1 MTSKKTIREMLL
13 AHGFK
18 IAEPDDPIYERLST
32 IFVSPISARL
42 TMPSK
47 SQDHKQDSALPLNPT
62 TLPLDPATGASE
74 ASMQI
79 TRSKPKGKNEQPAK
93 RKKRQ

>member
-1 MTSKKTIREMLL
+1 MTGKKTVREMLL

-32 IFVSPISARL
+32 IFVSPISAQL
-42 TMPSK
+42 ETPSK
-47 SQDHKQDSALPLNPT
+47 RQDQNQDSALPLNPT
-62 TLPLDPATGASE
+62 TLPLDPAKGADES
-74 ASMQI
+74 SKRI

-93 RKKRQ
+93 RKKRP

>member
-1 MTSKKTIREMLL
+1 MTGKKTIREMLL

-32 IFVSPISARL
+32 IFVSPISAQL
-42 TMPSK
+42 ETPSK
-47 SQDHKQDSALPLNPT
+47 RKGQNEDSALPLNPT
-62 TLPLDPATGASE
+62 TLPLDPTTVVGE

-93 RKKRQ
+93 RKKRP

>member
-1 MTSKKTIREMLL
+1 MTGKKTIREMLL
-13 AHGFK
+13 ASGFK

-47 SQDHKQDSALPLNPT
+47 RKGQNQDSALPLNLT
-62 TLPLDPATGASE
+62 TLPLDPATSE

-79 TRSKPKGKNEQPAK
+79 TRSKQMVKN
-93 RKKRQ
+93 

>member
-1 MTSKKTIREMLL
+1 MTGKKTVREMLL

-32 IFVSPISARL
+32 IFVSPISAQQE
-42 TMPSK
+42 TPSK
-47 SQDHKQDSALPLNPT
+47 RQGQNQDSVLPLNPT
-62 TLPLDPATGASE
+62 ILPLD
-74 ASMQI
+74 
-79 TRSKPKGKNEQPAK
+79 

>member
-1 MTSKKTIREMLL
+1 MTSKKTVREMLL

-32 IFVSPISARL
+32 IFVSPISAWL
-42 TMPSK
+42 EKPSK
-47 SQDHKQDSALPLNPT
+47 RQGQNQDSVLPLSPT
-62 TLPLDPATGASE
+62 VLPLDPATGASE

-79 TRSKPKGKNEQPAK
+79 TRSKSKGKNEQSAK
-93 RKKRQ
+93 RKKHP

>member
-1 MTSKKTIREMLL
+1 MTSKKTVREMLL
-13 AHGFK
+13 ASGFK

-32 IFVSPISARL
+32 IFVSPISAQL
-42 TMPSK
+42 ETPSK
-47 SQDHKQDSALPLNPT
+47 RQGQNQDSVLPRHPT
-62 TLPLDPATGASE
+62 ILPLDPATDK

-79 TRSKPKGKNEQPAK
+79 TRSNPKGKNEQPTK